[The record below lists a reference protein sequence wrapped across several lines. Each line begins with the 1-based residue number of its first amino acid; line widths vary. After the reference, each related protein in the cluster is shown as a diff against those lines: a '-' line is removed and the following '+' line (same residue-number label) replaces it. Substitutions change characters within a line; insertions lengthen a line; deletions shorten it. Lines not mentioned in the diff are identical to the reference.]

1 MPRGPSPISA
11 MDEVLSVNAE
21 PYLLAYRPSG
31 IVIIDNE
38 VYQLGRWLN
47 MHRLRPCGGK
57 VCSPAGTTREGVKLI
72 LWQTDQQTDR

>member
-47 MHRLRPCGGK
+47 MHRPQLGGDRAR
-57 VCSPAGTTREGVKLI
+57 SPAGTPRTGVKLI
-72 LWQTDQQTDR
+72 LGQAE

>member
-47 MHRLRPCGGK
+47 MHLPQPGGGDARL
-57 VCSPAGTTREGVKLI
+57 PAGTPRAGVKLI
-72 LWQTDQQTDR
+72 LGQAE

>member
-47 MHRLRPCGGK
+47 MHRLWLGGGRAR
-57 VCSPAGTTREGVKLI
+57 SPAGTLRAGVKLI
-72 LWQTDQQTDR
+72 LGQAEW

>member
-1 MPRGPSPISA
+1 

-47 MHRLRPCGGK
+47 MHPLWLRGGRAR
-57 VCSPAGTTREGVKLI
+57 SPAGTPRAGMKLI
-72 LWQTDQQTDR
+72 LGQAE

>member
-11 MDEVLSVNAE
+11 MDEVFSVNAE

-47 MHRLRPCGGK
+47 MHRLRLGGGR
-57 VCSPAGTTREGVKLI
+57 VRSPAGTPRAGVKLI
-72 LWQTDQQTDR
+72 LGQAE